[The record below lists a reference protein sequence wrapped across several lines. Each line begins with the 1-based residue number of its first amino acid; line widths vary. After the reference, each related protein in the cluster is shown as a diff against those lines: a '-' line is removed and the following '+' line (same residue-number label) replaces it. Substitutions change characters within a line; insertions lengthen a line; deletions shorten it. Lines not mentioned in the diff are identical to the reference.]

1 MAGEQARRRRAL
13 SRLTMAW
20 TGGRPDQP
28 HRLFLSTALGRT
40 IRYVDMPVQ
49 ATRAARR
56 ARGVF
61 QQLRGSA
68 EALAAGEVA
77 QVTDMVARLVG
88 RPPRTFAEL
97 AHDLVAAA

>member
-1 MAGEQARRRRAL
+1 MSRPAG
-13 SRLTMAW
+13 
-20 TGGRPDQP
+20 GGPSPGSPWPGREVVLINPTDY
-28 HRLFLSTALGRT
+28 FLSTALGRT
-40 IRYVDMPVQ
+40 IRYVDVPVQ

-88 RPPRTFAEL
+88 RPLRTFAEL